1 MMVLGEVTTPEIHV
15 RRGGGVSI
23 EKMAIY
29 LKKILKVGLRYVKS
43 NVWFRC
49 KKLSSGVRRCVFCL
63 QLYAHI

>member
-15 RRGGGVSI
+15 RGGGLAF

-29 LKKILKVGLRYVKS
+29 MKKILEVGLRYVKS
-43 NVWFRC
+43 NFWFRC
-49 KKLSSGVRRCVFCL
+49 KKLSSGVRRCMFCL